1 MCLDVALLV
10 SDSFMVRTLKAFL
23 LYSQFNCLGSA
34 RLALKASVE
43 TEECSEQGV
52 QFALFLLEVSEDF
65 VILFYSRNL
74 LK

>member
-1 MCLDVALLV
+1 MCLDVVLLV
-10 SDSFMVRTLKAFL
+10 NDSFMVRTLSAFL
-23 LYSQFNCLGSA
+23 LYSQFNCSDSA
-34 RLALKASVE
+34 SLAFKASVE
-43 TEECSEQGV
+43 IEECSELGV